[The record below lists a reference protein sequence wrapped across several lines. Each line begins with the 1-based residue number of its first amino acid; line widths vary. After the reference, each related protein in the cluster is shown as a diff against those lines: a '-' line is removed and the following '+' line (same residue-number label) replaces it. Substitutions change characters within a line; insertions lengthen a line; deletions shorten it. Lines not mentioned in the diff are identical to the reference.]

1 MMTKLNLEDFKI
13 EEAAEEVTA
22 LGKPYIFAAELD
34 RLLRIRLNQHC

>member
-13 EEAAEEVTA
+13 KETAEEVTA
-22 LGKPYIFAAELD
+22 LGKPYISADELD